1 MGENKME
8 ALNNVDFSMSMP
20 STTSLVFS
28 IAMLVIA
35 AVVLYKLFEKAGV
48 PSWKALIPFYN
59 IFTLYEISWG
69 NGFYCLL
76 LLIPIVNFIAMA
88 ITAYKLAKAFGKGTG
103 FAIGL
108 FFFPMICEGI
118 LAFDSS
124 KYLGVQ
130 A

>member
-1 MGENKME
+1 ME

-20 STTSLVFS
+20 STTSLIFS
-28 IAMLVIA
+28 VAILVLT
-35 AVVLYKLFEKAGV
+35 AVILYKLFEKAGV
-48 PSWKALIPFYN
+48 PSWKALI
-59 IFTLYEISWG
+59 L
-69 NGFYCLL
+69 
-76 LLIPIVNFIAMA
+76 IAMG

>member
-1 MGENKME
+1 ME
-8 ALNNVDFSMSMP
+8 ALNNVDFSMYLP
-20 STTSLVFS
+20 SQASLIFS
-28 IAMLVIA
+28 VAILVLT
-35 AVVLYKLFEKAGV
+35 AVILYKLFEKAGV

-108 FFFPMICEGI
+108 FFFPMIGEGI
-118 LAFDSS
+118 LAFDNSI
-124 KYLGVQ
+124 
-130 A
+130 

>member
-1 MGENKME
+1 ME
-8 ALNNVDFSMSMP
+8 ALNTVDYSMYMP

-59 IFTLYEISWG
+59 
-69 NGFYCLL
+69 CLL
-76 LLIPIVNFIAMA
+76 LLIPIVNFIAMG

>member
-1 MGENKME
+1 ME

-20 STTSLVFS
+20 STTSLIFS
-28 IAMLVIA
+28 VAILVLT
-35 AVVLYKLFEKAGV
+35 AVILYKLFEKAGV
-48 PSWKALIPFYN
+48 PSWKALIP
-59 IFTLYEISWG
+59 FTLYEISWG

-76 LLIPIVNFIAMA
+76 LLIPIVNFIAMG

>member
-1 MGENKME
+1 MG
-8 ALNNVDFSMSMP
+8 
-20 STTSLVFS
+20 
-28 IAMLVIA
+28 
-35 AVVLYKLFEKAGV
+35 
-48 PSWKALIPFYN
+48 
-59 IFTLYEISWG
+59 
-69 NGFYCLL
+69 
-76 LLIPIVNFIAMA
+76 